1 MAFAL
6 EDFYSGS
13 LNDPRYVRWTARYIT
28 AHEDGT
34 FQTDFIPLYPC
45 TEAEAAKLKL
55 HDKTIIKKVEKM

>member
-1 MAFAL
+1 MATNTQDDAFDKDDYLDTSEDDFIMAFAL

-34 FQTDFIPLYPC
+34 F
-45 TEAEAAKLKL
+45 
-55 HDKTIIKKVEKM
+55 